1 MEALHHPH
9 ASGFS
14 LYDCITNYL
23 SIQEMNCL
31 STFLCFPL
39 SPKKNQ
45 LIDSLRK
52 YPGTGYSFSDNR
64 ASARSPVKGT
74 GAIRYFHRELS
85 RNYKPESG
93 AFINL
98 FTSITANRKLL
109 SNSLGISIP
118 DNWDGINWM
127 GKICNQLLSIPYL
140 NKTLLEMGGNTDLIE
155 EWKDIILSGR
165 KRDQLQAELGKSM
178 HLKFWEKMHLPSNK
192 NGKLSN

>member
-23 SIQEMNCL
+23 SIQGDEL
-31 STFLCFPL
+31 SIDFSLFP
-39 SPKKNQ
+39 SITKKSTDR
-45 LIDSLRK
+45 LLRK
-52 YPGTGYSFSDNR
+52 YPGTGYSFQITGHPQDH
-64 ASARSPVKGT
+64 PLKGLEPYDT
-74 GAIRYFHRELS
+74 SIESSQKLQAGIRR
-85 RNYKPESG
+85 
-93 AFINL
+93 FINL

-140 NKTLLEMGGNTDLIE
+140 NKTLLEMSGNTDLIE
-155 EWKDIILSGR
+155 EWRDVVLSVVNEISY
-165 KRDQLQAELGKSM
+165 KLNWVKSM